1 MARELA
7 ARLPGLTAGLQ
18 ATGAGAAHPLSAQE
32 LCETIRV
39 AYDPAAATLID
50 DAHADGDV
58 PDLRWSDVGPTAAQ
72 AGWDG
77 YRHDSAKSVTWAMTQ
92 APRGLVQSGVLA
104 RLLAWGTALRLH
116 GGAQRRDRPSGHRRY
131 LGLPVGPTRVSL
143 A

>member
-7 ARLPGLTAGLQ
+7 ARLPGLTASLQ

-50 DAHADGDV
+50 DAHADGEV

-72 AGWDG
+72 AGW
-77 YRHDSAKSVTWAMTQ
+77 
-92 APRGLVQSGVLA
+92 
-104 RLLAWGTALRLH
+104 
-116 GGAQRRDRPSGHRRY
+116 
-131 LGLPVGPTRVSL
+131 
-143 A
+143 